1 MLDTLIFE
9 AVQELDISRC
19 RRLLIEHAV
28 DYFSQSFPSLKILK
42 AASVT
47 ILSSSPAVIPLVPE
61 KTSSL
66 KYKGVETMSFH
77 ESRPLIS
84 YVTKL
89 TLDGRANA
97 SDLSL
102 QYISKF
108 CVSLCHLN
116 IKGCIYVTDIGIS
129 DLISRCKNPNSIVV
143 PFQLGYQSKRG
154 HNAPTSTSSSARRYH
169 REVTGILLEMDQPEV
184 LHLIKSPDA
193 LKAKVA
199 KAMDVLRIVSQQ
211 SNSPTDQLASLSL
224 TSNLHCSKQ
233 NNYRVG

>member
-1 MLDTLIFE
+1 M
-9 AVQELDISRC
+9 
-19 RRLLIEHAV
+19 
-28 DYFSQSFPSLKILK
+28 K

-66 KYKGVETMSFH
+66 KCKGVETMSFH
-77 ESRPLIS
+77 ESRLLIS

-89 TLDGRANA
+89 TLEGRTDA

-108 CVSLCHLN
+108 CVSLYHLN
-116 IKGCIYVTDIGIS
+116 IEGCIYVTDIGVS

-143 PFQLGYQSKRG
+143 PGYQSKRG
-154 HNAPTSTSSSARRYH
+154 HNAPSSTSSSARRYR
-169 REVTGILLEMDQPEV
+169 REVIGILLVLDQPEV
-184 LHLIKSPDA
+184 SHLIKSPDA
-193 LKAKVA
+193 LKAKIA
-199 KAMDVLRIVSQQ
+199 KAMDVLRIISQQ
-211 SNSPTDQLASLSL
+211 SNSPTDQLASLSF

-233 NNYRVG
+233 NND